1 MACIYPNIH
10 QPQPHKHMHTST
22 HLSVYI
28 QARTQTHTHWHA
40 CAHACAH
47 AHTHMHACS
56 YSETCF
62 PVKSNAFIFNGLS
75 NTTPAQHILTLLI
88 KLFINDHKCC
98 STTFMQAVIKVFWT
112 ENFLIMPAF
121 RSVIKLFCAKIWFP
135 FNISFTTNSNSLKPF
150 PYTITAPNK
159 FTIQNA
165 FRCKF
170 IVQDL

>member
-1 MACIYPNIH
+1 MKYTWHAYIPISTNHNLTNTCT
-10 QPQPHKHMHTST
+10 QVHTCPCVHT
-22 HLSVYI
+22 N
-28 QARTQTHTHWHA
+28 THTHWHA
-40 CAHACAH
+40 CAHA
-47 AHTHMHACS
+47 HTHMHTCS
-56 YSETCF
+56 YNETCF

-150 PYTITAPNK
+150 PYTITALNK